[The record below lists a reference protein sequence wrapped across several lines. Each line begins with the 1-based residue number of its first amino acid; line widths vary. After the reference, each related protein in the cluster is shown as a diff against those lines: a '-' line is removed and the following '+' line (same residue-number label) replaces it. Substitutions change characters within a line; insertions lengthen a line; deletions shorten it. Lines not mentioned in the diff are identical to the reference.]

1 MNVCPKDAI
10 RMEEDEYGFLYP
22 QIDETKCV
30 QCGACKKFVLIRMSK
45 LKTLRLNVMQR

>member
-1 MNVCPKDAI
+1 MTRKIVVHVGACMNVCPKDAI

-30 QCGACKKFVLIRMSK
+30 QCGACKKVCVLSE
-45 LKTLRLNVMQR
+45 